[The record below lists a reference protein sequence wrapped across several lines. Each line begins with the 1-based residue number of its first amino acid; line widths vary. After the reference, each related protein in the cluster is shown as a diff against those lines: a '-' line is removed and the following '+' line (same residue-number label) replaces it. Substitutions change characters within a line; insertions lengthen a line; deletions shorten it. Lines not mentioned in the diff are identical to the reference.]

1 LGSTTNQRSIPFGKF
16 LHLLGQEH
24 HGHLLCFLS
33 FNKAEDVDVVGNKGS
48 EDTIMVD
55 VQTLMEAFLEDFGA
69 LN

>member
-16 LHLLGQEH
+16 LQLLGLEH

-33 FNKAEDVDVVGNKGS
+33 FHEAEEVDGVGNKGS
-48 EDTIMVD
+48 EDTIMFV
-55 VQTLMEAFLEDFGA
+55 VQTLMEAFFEDFGT